1 MLCYRCGSHVPDTAE
16 SCPTCGQK
24 LTGGGVRQAT
34 ATFSRKRLGAMPT
47 VEGAPYKAGDVVAA
61 RYEIKD
67 TLGVGPL
74 GFVYRARDGQVDV
87 DVALK
92 VINPRLVQTSDE
104 RKIFQKT
111 LRQARKLSHPNLV
124 RVYEDGEDQDRPFY
138 TMQLV
143 EGLTLRK
150 IIDLRVAKGQ
160 FFTLREV
167 EPLLVQVCAAL
178 DSAHKVGP
186 HSDVRPENVVVLP
199 DLLKVK
205 DFGLGLAIPRLP
217 FAQALKSRKGD
228 AYLAPEYTTGG
239 EVDHRLDVY
248 SLGVILGEML
258 AGVVPDDA
266 IPELREK
273 NPELPAAME
282 GLYRKALNQNPLA
295 RPRSAGA
302 LYEEFAELTRK
313 AAPPP
318 LKKRDSLGE
327 TPTPAPRPRPPPPS
341 VEEEGPVTQ
350 EARVRP
356 PALPPHP
363 DDSDRQK
370 TEAEMLSLPN
380 RMGELPPEAHPGD
393 DEETGILEQVPE
405 PERAP
410 PPPPPPS
417 RRIPGAR
424 ELRPAGQKRDNLVW
438 LLLLTFSGLLLGG
451 AGGAWVLRKLKGG
464 AAPLD
469 AGLVTAVAPVPAPVV
484 AQDEPEPVPVQV
496 VEEAPKPVP
505 PVRGGKD
512 AREKDGKLADAFK
525 SAEAARK
532 AEEARRAEEA
542 AARKAEESARKA
554 EEAARKA
561 EEARKLADAKR
572 AEEEAR
578 KAEAARKR
586 LEGETKPASAA
597 AAEPGGCPSDMKLIP
612 AGTFKMGTPGDD
624 PLRTFDEKSLSTT
637 DVRAYC
643 IDVYEYPNKK
653 GVTPV
658 VPVNW
663 NDAKRLCEGRGK
675 RLCTEPE
682 WEKACKGPGNAR
694 FPYGNAFNP
703 DACNTEDDVGDARPL
718 AASGRFGACRSGYGV
733 ADMSGNVAEWTA
745 TAYQGGAEKAVKGG
759 AFNRPDTRARC
770 SARIKLAP
778 SAREAEVGFR
788 CCADVL

>member
-1 MLCYRCGSHVPDTAE
+1 LLCYRCGSHVPDTAE

-24 LTGGGVRQAT
+24 LAGGGVRQAT

-61 RYEIKD
+61 RYDIKD

-74 GFVYRARDGQVDV
+74 GFVYRARDAQVDV

-104 RKIFQKT
+104 RKLFQKT

-124 RVYEDGEDQDRPFY
+124 RVYEEGEDQDRPFY

-228 AYLAPEYTTGG
+228 AYLAPEYTSGG

-248 SLGVILGEML
+248 AVGVILGEML
-258 AGVVPDDA
+258 AGVVPDGG

-327 TPTPAPRPRPPPPS
+327 TPTPAPRPRPPPS
-341 VEEEGPVTQ
+341 AEEEGPVTQ

-363 DDSDRQK
+363 DDSDRQP
-370 TEAEMLSLPN
+370 TEAEILSLPN
-380 RMGELPPEAHPGD
+380 RAGDLPPEAHPSDG
-393 DEETGILEQVPE
+393 EETGILENVPE
-405 PERAP
+405 
-410 PPPPPPS
+410 PPPS

-424 ELRPAGQKRDNLVW
+424 ELRPRGQGRRDNLVW
-438 LLLLTFSGLLLGG
+438 LLLLTVSGLLLGG

-469 AGLVTAVAPVPAPVV
+469 AGVAVVVPPPAPAVV
-484 AQDEPEPVPVQV
+484 QEEPEPVPVQV
-496 VEEAPKPVP
+496 VEEAPKPAQ
-505 PVRGGKD
+505 PVRAKDGKD
-512 AREKDGKLADAFK
+512 KDAGKLADAFK

-532 AEEARRAEEA
+532 ADEARRAEEA
-542 AARKAEESARKA
+542 AARMA

-561 EEARKLADAKR
+561 EEARKLAEAKR

-578 KAEAARKR
+578 KAEAARKK

-597 AAEPGGCPSDMKLIP
+597 AAEPGGCPPDMKLIP
-612 AGTFKMGTPGDD
+612 AGSFKMGTPADD
-624 PLRTFDEKSLSTT
+624 PLRTFDEKSLATT
-637 DVRAYC
+637 DVKAYC
-643 IDVYEYPNKK
+643 VDVYEYPNKK
-653 GVTPV
+653 GVSPV
-658 VPVNW
+658 VPVTW

-675 RLCTEPE
+675 RLCTEQE

-718 AASGRFGACRSGYGV
+718 APSGRFGACRSGYGV

-759 AFNRPDTRARC
+759 AFSRPDTRARC